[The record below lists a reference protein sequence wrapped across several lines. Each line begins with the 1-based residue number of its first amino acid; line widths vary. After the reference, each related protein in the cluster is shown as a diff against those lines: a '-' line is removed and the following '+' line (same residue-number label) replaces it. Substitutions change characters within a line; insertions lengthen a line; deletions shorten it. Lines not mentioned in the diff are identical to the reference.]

1 MPRTKQHQQ
10 SSDEKTR
17 DRAKE
22 IYRWA
27 LENRPAAGFK
37 RSELPG
43 PNLNCMT
50 ARALEILVSRGLFSN
65 TQNVHRVTIYSVCR
79 VVDPKEIFAIAP
91 ESWRGVTI
99 YKVPPGIARDLGGA
113 PDLQKYAVGEVTSC

>member
-27 LENRPAAGFK
+27 LENRSSGWFK
-37 RSELPG
+37 RSEMPG
-43 PNLNCMT
+43 PNQNSMT
-50 ARALEILVSRGLFSN
+50 VRAAEILVSRGLFKHTCDNRRVSLYS
-65 TQNVHRVTIYSVCR
+65 VRRVT
-79 VVDPKEIFAIAP
+79 DPKEIFSIAP

-113 PDLQKYAVGEVTSC
+113 PDLQKYAVGEIVSC